1 MCICGGLEVVVATAI
16 GGYIVKKKMTIRLP
30 PLAEAVAGMR
40 AGVRPGQLFKDK
52 RDKARVN
59 ARVKARQDA
68 ASDSGR

>member
-1 MCICGGLEVVVATAI
+1 M
-16 GGYIVKKKMTIRLP
+16 KKKLTIKLP

-52 RDKARVN
+52 RNKARVN
-59 ARVKARQDA
+59 ARVKVRQDA